1 VTKKNKRLREM
12 RRNPHKVRYED
23 LIAVLQDYG
32 FSIRDNKGSS
42 HVFVSLSIGEHYW
55 SDAVVKPH
63 GGTQYINK
71 KGMKNFL
78 KKFSEID
85 SVLAKIAADEAA
97 AEAEEEAGGD
107 EDD

>member
-1 VTKKNKRLREM
+1 MTKKNKRLREM
-12 RRNPHKVRYED
+12 RRNPHKVRYDD

-42 HVFVSLSIGEHYW
+42 HVFVSLTIGEHYW

-63 GGTQYINK
+63 GGAQYINE

-85 SVLAKIAADEAA
+85 SVLAKLAAEEAA
-97 AEAEEEAGGD
+97 TESEEETG
-107 EDD
+107 EDDDD